1 MNIFVLD
8 ENPQTAAQMMCD
20 KHVVKMIVES
30 GQMLST
36 VWRVLDGEQYTEL
49 SANNRNIKRWKLPYE
64 LLERILYKASF
75 VGHPCTQWAMENN
88 KNYYWLVEHAEELC
102 REYTRRYKK
111 THKTEDMISYMRYRK
126 PANIKVSNSMTP
138 FAQAMPDQYKQENA
152 VEAYRSYYLGEK
164 TYFAEWKNTDTPSWY
179 EEALV

>member
-1 MNIFVLD
+1 
-8 ENPQTAAQMMCD
+8 
-20 KHVVKMIVES
+20 
-30 GQMLST
+30 
-36 VWRVLDGEQYTEL
+36 
-49 SANNRNIKRWKLPYE
+49 
-64 LLERILYKASF
+64 
-75 VGHPCTQWAMENN
+75 
-88 KNYYWLVEHAEELC
+88 
-102 REYTRRYKK
+102 
-111 THKTEDMISYMRYRK
+111 MISYMRYRK